1 MHIRLARA
9 RLAPS
14 QLSGHW
20 GQPLE
25 AFRVLTECQFK
36 QSYRYSY
43 GRHQRCFRVGSR
55 TDGEH
60 LDRKAL
66 GSGEHLDRKRHQN
79 MESIPN
85 SPLHWSLTGKTV
97 SSTADITT
105 LLEMIPDPADSR
117 CDAGRPRSS

>member
-1 MHIRLARA
+1 MFPCGFGAH
-9 RLAPS
+9 S
-14 QLSGHW
+14 ESTG
-20 GQPLE
+20 
-25 AFRVLTECQFK
+25 
-36 QSYRYSY
+36 S
-43 GRHQRCFRVGSR
+43 VGK
-55 TDGEH
+55 GG
-60 LDRKAL
+60 A
-66 GSGEHLDRKRHQN
+66 SGEHLDRKRHQN